1 VTLSFLRLFAQLLLV
16 LAAFAPVQA
25 GAVEITRAAIQAG
38 EDGYRLDTAYSF
50 ELNPELE
57 SVLRSGT
64 RLCFRTEVNVVRPR
78 WYWYDDRAVSAS
90 RDICIKHDV
99 LTHQYSVTVGGGLRQ
114 QFQTLD
120 EALFNVRRPTR
131 WLIAP
136 RGALKVGETYQVSV
150 RMGLAY
156 EELTKPL
163 QINAFNDSAWS
174 FQSER
179 KRFSYRAE

>member
-1 VTLSFLRLFAQLLLV
+1 
-16 LAAFAPVQA
+16 
-25 GAVEITRAAIQAG
+25 
-38 EDGYRLDTAYSF
+38 
-50 ELNPELE
+50 
-57 SVLRSGT
+57 
-64 RLCFRTEVNVVRPR
+64 
-78 WYWYDDRAVSAS
+78 
-90 RDICIKHDV
+90 V

-136 RGALKVGETYQVSV
+136 RGALKIGEIYQVSV